1 MYLIQLL
8 YKRIESL
15 IVRGTQD
22 VLDKGHTLKA
32 LGIDRYASQLLIQ
45 GLYGPI
51 RRALPHPRYIESFG
65 MLVALLVGRFLLV
78 LYRELR

>member
-8 YKRIESL
+8 YREDREPSL
-15 IVRGTQD
+15 SEVQD

-32 LGIDRYASQLLIQ
+32 LCIDRCASQLPIQ

-51 RRALPHPRYIESFG
+51 RRALPHPHYIESFR
-65 MLVALLVGRFLLV
+65 MLVALVSWPILTCPI
-78 LYRELR
+78 